1 MSHSDDTLPS
11 MIPASTHQARST
23 TAQAAPVSTSPVS
36 MRAPHTTVSEVASA
50 AAVPTASVNGTPK
63 SSTAA
68 AAAAAGVERRPTG
81 LGLAVVGAE
90 HDVSSSPRAAYGN
103 RRFQYLQRSQ
113 SSGKRSPDS
122 SRHGNGEGGR
132 SRAATGAGVANSRRE
147 GAIDSASRRHVRGGG
162 GGSRGEN
169 AEGDRRG
176 SRLWKMMRWDGGRGG
191 GENLKADRE
200 AMEKAVLAGG
210 DQVSYV
216 GVLCWRFLTGVGG
229 WDIID

>member
-11 MIPASTHQARST
+11 LRPASIHQARST
-23 TAQAAPVSTSPVS
+23 TAQAASDSTSTES
-36 MRAPHTTVSEVASA
+36 MRAPHTTVLDAASA
-50 AAVPTASVNGTPK
+50 AAVPPASVNGTPK
-63 SSTAA
+63 NSTAA

-90 HDVSSSPRAAYGN
+90 HDVPSSPRAAYGS
-103 RRFQYLQRSQ
+103 RRFQRSQ

-122 SRHGNGEGGR
+122 SRHGNGEGGK
-132 SRAATGAGVANSRRE
+132 SRAGTEAGVANSRSE
-147 GAIDSASRRHVRGGG
+147 GAVDSASRRHVRGGE

-169 AEGDRRG
+169 AEGDRTG

-191 GENLKADRE
+191 GENLKADRK

-210 DQVSYV
+210 DQVSYI
-216 GVLCWRFLTGVGG
+216 GVLCWIF
-229 WDIID
+229 